1 MWHVA
6 EHRDSVRLLSGREG
20 SAVKGEFCNGPA
32 VGQTLDI
39 FPSGQS
45 GEREREE
52 GKDGGEERWEG
63 KRGMEGKG
71 RWIGE
76 RERDGRSGRG
86 MEGVGEGWEERGRGR
101 VSGER
106 EIE

>member
-6 EHRDSVRLLSGREG
+6 EHRDSVGLLSGREG

-45 GEREREE
+45 GEREMEE
-52 GKDGGEERWEG
+52 GKDGGGVRLEG
-63 KRGMEGKG
+63 KRGMEGEG
-71 RWIGE
+71 RWMGE
-76 RERDGRSGRG
+76 WERDGRSGRG
-86 MEGVGEGWEERGRGR
+86 MGGEGERDGRRG
-101 VSGER
+101 GEGGGVEKER
-106 EIE
+106 

>member
-6 EHRDSVRLLSGREG
+6 EHRDSVGLLSGREG

-45 GEREREE
+45 GERKWEE
-52 GKDGGEERWEG
+52 GKDGRGERWEG
-63 KRGMEGKG
+63 KRGMEGEG
-71 RWIGE
+71 DGWE
-76 RERDGRSGRG
+76 RGRG
-86 MEGVGEGWEERGRGR
+86 MEGVEEEWEERGRGR
-101 VSGER
+101 GSGEG